1 MFDPKK
7 LLDSFLGPQGG
18 QGAPWGQSGA
28 GQPGAQAGAP
38 QNPGQGAGFGASSGG
53 GFLSD
58 IASTLGG
65 PDGLRQGAGRVTD
78 YARQNPLKAGA
89 LLAGILGT
97 GFGRGLAGSALKY
110 GGLAAIASMAYKA
123 YQNHQAGH
131 APQQPEAA
139 AAPAPLPSP
148 ADTPFDPAQA
158 PQGADEFA
166 LTLLRAMIAA
176 ARADGT
182 IDAEESKRIG
192 DKAKLSG
199 MEDDAQKFLLDELM
213 RPTGLDALA
222 AEAKTEAQRVELYT
236 ASRLAVDPDQPAERD
251 YLAALAAKLGLPQSL
266 TDHVEV
272 TVRSAQA

>member
-18 QGAPWGQSGA
+18 AAQPGA

-38 QNPGQGAGFGASSGG
+38 QGAGFGTSSGG
-53 GFLSD
+53 GFLGD
-58 IASTLGG
+58 IAGSLGS
-65 PDGLRQGAGRVTD
+65 PDGIRQGANKVMD
-78 YARQNPLKAGA
+78 YARQNPLAAGA
-89 LLAGILGT
+89 ALAGILGT
-97 GFGRGLAGSALKY
+97 GLGRGLAGSALKY

-123 YQNHQAGH
+123 YQSHQAGN
-131 APQQPEAA
+131 APQQPAPA
-139 AAPAPLPSP
+139 AAPAQLPSP
-148 ADTPFDPAQA
+148 ANTPFDPAQA
-158 PQGADEFA
+158 PQGEDAFA

-182 IDAEESKRIG
+182 IDAEERKRIG

-199 MEDDAQKFLLDELM
+199 MEDDAQAFLLDELM

-251 YLAALAAKLGLPQSL
+251 YLAGLAAKLGLPQSL

-272 TVRSAQA
+272 TVRSAQAA

>member
-7 LLDSFLGPQGG
+7 LLDSFLGAQGG
-18 QGAPWGQSGA
+18 AMGGGA
-28 GQPGAQAGAP
+28 QPGAP
-38 QNPGQGAGFGASSGG
+38 QSAGFGTSSGG
-53 GFLSD
+53 GFLGD
-58 IASTLGG
+58 IAGTLSS
-65 PDGLRQGAGRVTD
+65 PDGIRQGANKVVD
-78 YARQNPLKAGA
+78 YARQNPLAAGA
-89 LLAGILGT
+89 ALAGILGT
-97 GFGRGLAGSALKY
+97 GLGRGLAGSAIKY

-123 YQNHQAGH
+123 YQNHQAGQ
-131 APQQPEAA
+131 APQQPAS
-139 AAPAPLPSP
+139 APAQLPSP
-148 ADTPFDPAQA
+148 ANTPFDPAQA
-158 PQGADEFA
+158 PQGEDAFA

-182 IDAEESKRIG
+182 IDAEERKRIG

-199 MEDDAQKFLLDELM
+199 MEDDAQAFLLDELM